1 MLWAEVVDVPTLPD
15 YAAGRVVAAGAGGQ
29 TRWRTGVECRT
40 RGVYRI
46 GPAVVNSAD
55 PFGLFRLE
63 LIAPATDSLLIY
75 PCAATA
81 AIGAAHRARPA
92 AWTGAA
98 SPHGRAARP
107 AHAKST
113 GR

>member
-1 MLWAEVVDVPTLPD
+1 MAGDTFAEEFVLANRSRVPVLWAE
-15 YAAGRVVAAGAGGQ
+15 AGRADPARLRGGPRGRSRRRRPDL
-29 TRWRTGVECRT
+29 RWRTGVECRT
-40 RGVYRI
+40 GGVYRI

-63 LIAPATDSLLIY
+63 LIGPATDSLLIY

-92 AWTGAA
+92 A
-98 SPHGRAARP
+98 
-107 AHAKST
+107 
-113 GR
+113 